1 MKVAVTVVDAT
12 GLMAK
17 DGQGSSNPFVEVEF
31 DRQCQRT
38 RTKLK
43 DLSPSWNETLVF
55 DLHDLSRLCR
65 LAINITVLHEPEGE
79 TSNPTRSSN
88 LSIKH
93 RLRGAAP
100 KQKFVFL
107 GHVRI
112 PGNAIT
118 YDGSTKKLQLT
129 KKGFFSHVQG
139 EITITSIILREDELD
154 IAFPSL
160 LPSDDQAFSDDN
172 NSVTSSPLLDEFFPS
187 DDQKSFSDGTLVVSR
202 RLMDNYS
209 IREIRPKIAAFGY
222 SSPQKDGLQYDLV
235 ERMEFLFVH
244 VIKAR
249 GLPVTVRP
257 FVEVQFRTFKGY
269 TRTTSP
275 DNNQEAW
282 WSQVIVFPIKI
293 QCDRV
298 MIIIRDKG
306 RNQNHHEIVG
316 SARLNHSKSYRD
328 KSLRGLPSFEIEDF
342 SREPQWYKLEEQHE
356 SVVDGAVML
365 SMWIGTQA
373 DRAFQHADHSHPQHL
388 MLSEDSQSLNK
399 PMVYYSPKLAYLR
412 VLAVGAKDLLPN
424 EPPRLS
430 NVLLRV
436 QFGKQ
441 LQRTSRV
448 MILGSANPKWNEEL
462 IFVISENSVEPII
475 ITVMIRVAPNDDEEI
490 GQIVLPISCIP
501 KVHDVQGKPLEPK
514 WYNLSKCSRE
524 TNGKVQLCLSVD
536 FRYHVLHES
545 TLEKASDFQPTSINL
560 ARPCIGTVELGII
573 SAEQLCP
580 MMMFSQATDAYCL
593 AKYGPKWVRTRTI
606 QYSSNPRWNEQY
618 AWEVFDPCTVLT
630 IGVFS
635 NCSLRNKT
643 CRYGD
648 CPIGKVQIRLST
660 LESGK
665 IYSHSYPL
673 IELSK
678 HGVKKMGELQ
688 LAVRFTCT
696 DWKRTV
702 ALYGKPLLPQIHY
715 IQPINES
722 QSMILQ
728 LSAFQIIV
736 SHLARSQPAL
746 SQNIVKYMIG
756 SNIQIVGEYKY
767 DLSELWSARKF
778 NTNVSRLKSTLSSIV
793 SIWRCLKDIRS
804 WKNPKI
810 TILVDAIFVF
820 LVFYPWLIPS
830 SIFLSLF
837 AIGIWNYYSRPHH
850 PLSIDLRLSNAVTLD
865 PDELDDELDTFP
877 TSRAFDAV
885 RRRYEKLRST
895 AEYLQTV
902 ADDIAT
908 QMDRLHSLLS
918 WRDPRATVTCIAML
932 FVMATVVCT
941 MPFQVI
947 AMVTGL
953 YLLNCPVSSRGPSML
968 ENFFRRLP
976 AKHELLI

>member
-1 MKVAVTVVDAT
+1 MKVAVEVVDAT
-12 GLMAK
+12 GLMEK
-17 DGQGSSNPFVEVEF
+17 DGKGSSNPFVEVEF
-31 DRQCQRT
+31 DRKRQRT

-43 DLSPSWNETLVF
+43 DLSPSWNETLFF

-65 LAINITVLHEPEGE
+65 LAINIAVLHEPELEGE

-88 LSIKH
+88 PGIKR

-100 KQKFVFL
+100 KQKVVFL
-107 GHVRI
+107 GHARI
-112 PGNAIT
+112 SGNSIT
-118 YDGSTKKLQLT
+118 YDGSTKRLQLT
-129 KKGFFSHVQG
+129 KKGLFSHVQG
-139 EITITSIILREDELD
+139 EITISYIILREDELD
-154 IAFPSL
+154 IAFPNL
-160 LPSDDQAFSDDN
+160 LPSNDQVLADEY
-172 NSVTSSPLLDEFFPS
+172 SPWDE
-187 DDQKSFSDGTLVVSR
+187 QKPFSDGTLVVSR

-222 SSPQKDGLQYDLV
+222 ISPEKDGLQYDLV

-249 GLPVTVRP
+249 GLPVTIRP
-257 FVEVQFRTFKGY
+257 FVEVQFRTLRGC
-269 TRTTSP
+269 TRATNP
-275 DNNQEAW
+275 DRNQEAC

-298 MIIIRDKG
+298 TVTIRDKG
-306 RNQNHHEIVG
+306 RNQNHYEIVG
-316 SARLNHSKSYRD
+316 TARLNHSKSYRD

-365 SMWIGTQA
+365 SIWIGTQA
-373 DRAFQHADHSHPQHL
+373 DRAFQHAVHSHPQHL
-388 MLSEDSQSLNK
+388 MLSEDSQNLNK

-412 VLAVGAKDLLPN
+412 VFAMGAKDLLPN
-424 EPPRLS
+424 EPPRLT

-436 QFGKQ
+436 QIGKE
-441 LQRTSRV
+441 LQKTSPV

-462 IFVISENSVEPII
+462 IFVFSEYTVDPVII
-475 ITVMIRVAPNDDEEI
+475 AVIIHVAPNDDEEI

-501 KVHDVQGKPLEPK
+501 KVHDIQEKHVEPK

-524 TNGKVQLCLSVD
+524 THSKVQLCLSVD
-536 FRYHVLHES
+536 FRYHVSHES
-545 TLEKASDFQPTSINL
+545 TLEKASDFQPISRNL

-580 MMMFSQATDAYCL
+580 MMYSQLPTDAYCV

-606 QYSSNPRWNEQY
+606 QYSSNPKWNEQY
-618 AWEVFDPCTVLT
+618 SWEVFDPYTVIT
-630 IGVFS
+630 IGVFC

-643 CRYGD
+643 CTYGD

-660 LESGK
+660 MESGK

-678 HGVKKMGELQ
+678 HGVKKMGEIQ

-696 DWKRTV
+696 HWMRTV
-702 ALYGKPLLPQIHY
+702 AIYGKPLLPQIHY
-715 IQPINES
+715 IQPINYDK
-722 QSMILQ
+722 QAILQ
-728 LSAFQIIV
+728 RSAFQIIV

-746 SQNIVKYMIG
+746 SENIVKYMIG
-756 SNIQIVGEYKY
+756 SSKQFLGNWII
-767 DLSELWSARKF
+767 DMSEIWSARKF
-778 NTNVSRLKSTLSSIV
+778 NTNVSRAMSILSSII

-810 TILVDAIFVF
+810 TILVDSIFVF
-820 LVFYPWLIPS
+820 LVFCPRLIPS
-830 SIFLSLF
+830 GIFFSLF
-837 AIGIWNYYSRPHH
+837 AIGVWNYHSRPQH
-850 PLSIDLRLSNAVTLD
+850 PLYIDLRFSNAVALD
-865 PDELDDELDTFP
+865 PDELDEELDTFP
-877 TSRAFDAV
+877 TSRAFDTV

-895 AEYLQTV
+895 AEHLQTV
-902 ADDIAT
+902 VDDIAT
-908 QMDRLHSLLS
+908 QMDRVHSLLS
-918 WRDPRATVTCIAML
+918 WRDPRATVTCIVML
-932 FVMATVVCT
+932 FVMATVVCI
-941 MPFQVI
+941 MPFQIIV
-947 AMVTGL
+947 MVTGL
-953 YLLNCPVSSRGPSML
+953 YLLNCPVSSKVPSVL